1 MSERESPKVVSSTV
15 SMSST
20 DSRATTSTL
29 RRPESKRPRKDVS
42 VSFKQIPDTD
52 EESLK
57 MNHSEDGEQEHRGE
71 EDGDTRVNGKLSE
84 QNCDDDKK
92 EEHSDENNTKL

>member
-1 MSERESPKVVSSTV
+1 M

-20 DSRATTSTL
+20 DSRVTTSTL

-52 EESLK
+52 TEESVK
-57 MNHSEDGEQEHRGE
+57 MNHSEDGSEEHKEAE
-71 EDGDTRVNGKLSE
+71 EGDACVNGKLSE
-84 QNCDDDKK
+84 HSCDDDKK
-92 EEHSDENNTKL
+92 EHSDENNTKL